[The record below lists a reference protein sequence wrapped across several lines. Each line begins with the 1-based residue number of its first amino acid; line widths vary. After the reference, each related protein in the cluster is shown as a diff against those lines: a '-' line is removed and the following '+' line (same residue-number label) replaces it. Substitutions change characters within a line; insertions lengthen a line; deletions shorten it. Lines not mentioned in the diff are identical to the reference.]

1 MKRSRLLL
9 ALPAATALVLAE
21 GSPALAGGDGHE
33 NDDTYAEVISIAD
46 EADATEDASEVT
58 VDFDYKC
65 EGEGITATVV
75 LEQNHGDVRYEDE
88 LKQEDDELTCDG
100 EEQTATAT
108 LKPVDDSKDV
118 ENGKAKVTVTFE
130 DEDGEELDKKSEK
143 VEVEGV
149 DDNGD
154 NGDKDNGDK
163 TTGTRTAGT
172 RTTAATTTTAS
183 TTTTSTTTT
192 ATDLRDGVPS

>member
-1 MKRSRLLL
+1 MNRSRLLL
-9 ALPAATALVLAE
+9 ALPAATALVLAG

-118 ENGKAKVTVTFE
+118 ENGKARVTVTFE

-163 TTGTRTAGT
+163 DNGGN
-172 RTTAATTTTAS
+172 
-183 TTTTSTTTT
+183 
-192 ATDLRDGVPS
+192 DDNGKHDNGKDDNDKHHHDGH